1 MTARKRKEGESFQDY
16 RKALKDED
24 WLQRG
29 LMQARPDHRTEKAKV
44 TRARMVAAAFG

>member
-1 MTARKRKEGESFQDY
+1 MSARKRKQGESFQDY

-29 LMQARPDHRTEKAKV
+29 LMRARPLNRTEKATT

>member
-1 MTARKRKEGESFQDY
+1 MSARKRKQGESFQDY

-29 LMQARPDHRTEKAKV
+29 LMQARPPYRTEKATKY
-44 TRARMVAAAFG
+44 AEC